1 MKKNLRNVLVLGL
14 GLITTIA
21 SAQMTVESKTRALQ
35 DSEDAVKQRISVAAT
50 WGGDDWSV
58 HTSSDVHYNVD
69 GLVGAGYD
77 IYEAYAS
84 TDVMGFGTLTVGR
97 QDLSFGSG
105 ALISSNDWGLNRL
118 TTDGADFAANF
129 GGFDINVGAFG
140 RDRDNNYINAGGEFS
155 GVSFNVLML
164 NDGDASAH
172 GYDFG
177 YGLMGGDLNL
187 MYSMNSDFS
196 ENEMTMMGASYNVFE
211 NMSLSY
217 TMTSYSEDNAGT
229 FSSANSAMN
238 GGWAN
243 GMLPYQAGGTDVT
256 SIGLSYD
263 LGGINLGYTMHT
275 LNFADDSEEDANV
288 ISLGYS
294 MSDNA
299 SISLDR
305 FTYMEGTD
313 EVEATWITLEI
324 GM

>member
-1 MKKNLRNVLVLGL
+1 
-14 GLITTIA
+14 
-21 SAQMTVESKTRALQ
+21 
-35 DSEDAVKQRISVAAT
+35 
-50 WGGDDWSV
+50 
-58 HTSSDVHYNVD
+58 
-69 GLVGAGYD
+69 
-77 IYEAYAS
+77 
-84 TDVMGFGTLTVGR
+84 
-97 QDLSFGSG
+97 
-105 ALISSNDWGLNRL
+105 
-118 TTDGADFAANF
+118 
-129 GGFDINVGAFG
+129 
-140 RDRDNNYINAGGEFS
+140 
-155 GVSFNVLML
+155 
-164 NDGDASAH
+164 
-172 GYDFG
+172 
-177 YGLMGGDLNL
+177 MGGDLNL